1 MGRTFSIRI
10 GSQASGTATG
20 IVQLGQPKHSGS
32 RPNLWRSLSGGLRT
46 NTGLALGRVSVSMSD
61 SASLGPLR
69 EVWRTVIGQEDG
81 AVLAS
86 YARPR
91 EPYAGSSPILLV
103 VDVTEAFVGPDL
115 PVLEAQREWRQAC
128 GERAWSAV
136 PAMMRLVESF
146 RSAKLPVVFTT
157 PDRAP
162 RRKGRVTG
170 KVRTD
175 DTAGL
180 EVISAL
186 QPRAEEWVLRKPR
199 ASAFFKTPLADH
211 LVETGCDTV
220 VVGGT
225 TSGCVRATAVDASSQ
240 GFEVLVAEGAC
251 FDRVSLSHLVS
262 LADLNAKYARVLPTT
277 GILDLLALS

>member
-1 MGRTFSIRI
+1 
-10 GSQASGTATG
+10 
-20 IVQLGQPKHSGS
+20 
-32 RPNLWRSLSGGLRT
+32 
-46 NTGLALGRVSVSMSD
+46 MSD
-61 SASLGPLR
+61 SASRGTLQYD
-69 EVWRTVIGQEDG
+69 WRTVIGHEDG
-81 AVLAS
+81 TVLAR

-115 PVLEAQREWRQAC
+115 PVLEAQKEWRQAC

-136 PAMMRLVESF
+136 PAIVRLVESF

-162 RRKGRVTG
+162 RRKGQVTG
-170 KVRTD
+170 KVCTD
-175 DTAGL
+175 DAAGL
-180 EVISAL
+180 DVISAL
-186 QPRAEEWVLRKPR
+186 RPRAEEWVLRKPK
-199 ASAFFKTPLADH
+199 ASALFETPLADY
-211 LVETGCDTV
+211 LVEMGCDTVV

-225 TSGCVRATAVDASSQ
+225 TSGCVRATAVDASSH
-240 GFEVLVAEGAC
+240 GFEVLVAEDAC